1 MAGHWLGKNFS
12 EKCSQD
18 FSFSTGE
25 EKDFYGFLIDFSLKQ
40 TDSCQ
45 SSTRA
50 LGVKFPLQSQRR
62 GCLFK
67 NLSSHFDLYNKC
79 HKIVYVSL

>member
-18 FSFSTGE
+18 FSFNNGE
-25 EKDFYGFLIDFSLKQ
+25 KGFLRILIDFSLKQ

-50 LGVKFPLQSQRR
+50 LGVKFPLQSQRK
-62 GCLFK
+62 GGFFK
-67 NLSSHFDLYNKC
+67 HLSSHFDLYKKC
-79 HKIVYVSL
+79 HKIGYVSL